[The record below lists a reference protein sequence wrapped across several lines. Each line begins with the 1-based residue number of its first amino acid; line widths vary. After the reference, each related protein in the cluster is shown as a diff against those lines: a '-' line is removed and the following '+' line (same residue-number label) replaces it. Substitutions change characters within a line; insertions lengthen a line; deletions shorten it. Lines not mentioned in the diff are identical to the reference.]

1 MILSSVPRALGAA
14 NRTLGVPSWGN
25 WRKLGD
31 THEKADISME
41 GLIRMVDGF
50 GALIRASVS
59 ITSRFDYVYEEII
72 IDIE

>member
-1 MILSSVPRALGAA
+1 MLLVPRTGHLGYQVGETGE
-14 NRTLGVPSWGN
+14 NWG
-25 WRKLGD
+25 